1 MTHDMLG
8 GPAGRLGVRQRSCR
22 LIAFCMAELFRDKAA
37 AALPHSKGF
46 ASEYIQ
52 FTAFNEISYLDPKSV
67 FINNF
72 RQRVTG

>member
-1 MTHDMLG
+1 MPIAAAQL
-8 GPAGRLGVRQRSCR
+8 PPYRL
-22 LIAFCMAELFRDKAA
+22 LHAELFRDKAA

-52 FTAFNEISYLDPKSV
+52 FTVFYEISCLDPKSV

-72 RQRVTG
+72 R